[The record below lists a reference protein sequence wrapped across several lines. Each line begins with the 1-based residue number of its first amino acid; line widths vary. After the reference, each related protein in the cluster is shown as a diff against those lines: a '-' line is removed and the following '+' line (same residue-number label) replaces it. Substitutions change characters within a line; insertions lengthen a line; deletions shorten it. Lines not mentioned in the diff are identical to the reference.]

1 MDGPGDVG
9 FYLRGRGVVRCVM
22 AMDESF
28 RGRVRLK
35 DPGELARAS
44 GDMVDVPVWVLA
56 CLRRS
61 YFPPY
66 FCDDARLADAALPRL
81 GGFQLR
87 SLTCSSWAEST
98 QQ

>member
-1 MDGPGDVG
+1 M
-9 FYLRGRGVVRCVM
+9 VRCVM

-66 FCDDARLADAALPRL
+66 F
-81 GGFQLR
+81 LR
-87 SLTCSSWAEST
+87 
-98 QQ
+98 